1 MEQIYKQQD
10 EWYIEQAKKYG
21 VALESGQSQTKFDW
35 MLFTAASSTNPKLRQ
50 IIYDRTALWLRETPA
65 HVPFSDR
72 GDVVTGRS
80 PGFIN
85 RPVIGGVFAPLTV
98 NH

>member
-50 IIYDRTALWLRETPA
+50 IIYNRTALWLRETPA

-72 GDVVTGRS
+72 GDVVNGA
-80 PGFIN
+80 
-85 RPVIGGVFAPLTV
+85 FARIHQSTRYWRRV
-98 NH
+98 RTSHC